1 MKARL
6 RDLALRLGLRRSYQ
20 RQAFTLARRWSN
32 AELRRIGPLFT
43 GRVVN
48 VSAWEDRDK
57 EVGVYR
63 DYFPKAASY
72 RRTNYGTSQG
82 VVEGAQDEMFLD
94 LTAPLADDRRGS
106 FDVVFNHT
114 TLEHVF
120 DMRTAFSTLCALSS
134 DVVIVVVPW
143 LQPLHAD
150 YGDYWRFSPQAVVRL
165 FEAEGM
171 TPLSVTWN
179 TDPRASVYVM
189 GVASR
194 RPERWREHFPHP
206 PLGSADTA
214 FVQLPADF
222 AGRNAFGRMKTGA
235 E

>member
-6 RDLALRLGLRRSYQ
+6 RDLARRLGFRRSYQ
-20 RQAFTLARRWSN
+20 RQAFTLARQWSN

-57 EVGVYR
+57 QGGLYR

-72 RRTNYGTSQG
+72 WRTNYGTSQG
-82 VVEGAQDEMFLD
+82 AVEGVADELFLD
-94 LTAPLADDRRGS
+94 LTAPLSEDRRGS

-120 DMRTAFSTLCALSS
+120 EVRTAFGTLCALSS

-165 FEAEGM
+165 FEAEGL

-179 TDPRASVYVM
+179 ADPQASVYVM

-194 RPERWREHFPHP
+194 RPERWREHFRDR
-206 PLGSADTA
+206 PLGSAEAA
-214 FVQLPADF
+214 FTQLPAAF
-222 AGRNAFGRMKTGA
+222 AGRHAFGRMKTG
-235 E
+235 EE

>member
-6 RDLALRLGLRRSYQ
+6 RDLARRLGLRRSYQ
-20 RQAFTLARRWSN
+20 RQAFTLARQWSN

-43 GRVVN
+43 GKVVN
-48 VSAWEDRDK
+48 VSAWEDLDK
-57 EVGVYR
+57 QGGHYR
-63 DYFPKAASY
+63 DYFPHAASY

-82 VVEGAQDEMFLD
+82 VVEGAPDEVFLD
-94 LTAPLADDRRGS
+94 LTAPVPDALRKS

-120 DMRTAFSTLCALSS
+120 EVRTAFTTLCGLSN

-165 FEAEGM
+165 FEAEGL
-171 TPLSVTWN
+171 TPLSIRWN
-179 TDPRASVYVM
+179 ADPRASVYVV

-194 RPERWREHFPHP
+194 KPDLWRTHFPTP
-206 PLGSADTA
+206 PLGSTDTA
-214 FVQLPADF
+214 FPRLPADF
-222 AGRNAFGRMKTGA
+222 AGRNAFGKMATGA

>member
-1 MKARL
+1 MKAGL
-6 RDLALRLGLRRSYQ
+6 RDLARRLGLRRSYQ
-20 RQAFTLARRWSN
+20 RQAFTLARQWSN
-32 AELRRIGPLFT
+32 SELRRIGPLFT

-57 EVGVYR
+57 QGGLYR
-63 DYFPKAASY
+63 DYFPSASSY
-72 RRTNYGTSQG
+72 WRTNYGTSQG
-82 VVEGAQDEMFLD
+82 VVEGAADELFLD
-94 LTAPLADDRRGS
+94 LTAPLAEDRQGS
-106 FDVVFNHT
+106 FEVVFNHT

-120 DMRTAFSTLCALSS
+120 DMRTAFATLCALSS
-134 DVVIVVVPW
+134 DVAIVVVPW

-165 FEAEGM
+165 FEAEGL

-179 TDPRASVYVM
+179 ADPRASVYVM

-194 RPERWREHFPHP
+194 HPQRWRAHFPDA
-206 PLGSADTA
+206 PLSSRDPA
-214 FVQLPADF
+214 FVKLPADF
-222 AGRNAFGRMKTGA
+222 AGRKAFGQMAVGG

>member
-6 RDLALRLGLRRSYQ
+6 RDLALHLGLRRSYQ

-57 EVGVYR
+57 EGGVYR
-63 DYFPKAASY
+63 DYFPRAAAYS
-72 RRTNYGTSQG
+72 RTNYGTSQG

-94 LTAPLADDRRGS
+94 LTAPLANARRGR
-106 FDVVFNHT
+106 FEVGFNHT

-120 DMRTAFSTLCALSS
+120 DMRTAFGTLCALSS

-165 FEAEGM
+165 FEAEGL

-194 RPERWREHFPHP
+194 TPERWREHFADP
-206 PLGSADTA
+206 PLGSDQPA
-214 FVQLPADF
+214 FPKLPTHF
-222 AGRNAFGRMKTGA
+222 AGRNAFGKMATGA

>member
-6 RDLALRLGLRRSYQ
+6 RDLAGRLGLRRSYQ
-20 RQAFTLARRWSN
+20 RQAFTLARQWSN

-57 EVGVYR
+57 QGGLYR
-63 DYFPKAASY
+63 DYFSKAESY
-72 RRTNYGTSQG
+72 WRTNYGTSQG
-82 VVEGAQDEMFLD
+82 MVEGAADELFLD
-94 LTAPLADDRRGS
+94 LTAPMAEDQRGR

-120 DMRTAFSTLCALSS
+120 DVRTAVSNLCALSS

-165 FEAEGM
+165 FEAEGL
-171 TPLSVTWN
+171 TSLSVTWN
-179 TDPRASVYVM
+179 ADPRASVYVM

-194 RPERWREHFPHP
+194 KPERWREHFPDA
-206 PLGSADTA
+206 PLGSADPA
-214 FVQLPADF
+214 FVKLPADF
-222 AGRNAFGRMKTGA
+222 AGRNAFGRMRTRA

>member
-1 MKARL
+1 MMASL
-6 RDLALRLGLRRSYQ
+6 RDLARRLGLRRSYQ

-32 AELRRIGPLFT
+32 AELRRIGPLFS

-57 EVGVYR
+57 EGGHYR
-63 DYFPKAASY
+63 DYFSKATSY
-72 RRTNYGTSQG
+72 ARTNYGTSQG
-82 VVEGAQDEMFLD
+82 VLQGAADEVFLD
-94 LTAPLADDRRGS
+94 LTEPAPEPLRGG
-106 FDVVFNHT
+106 FEVVFNHT

-120 DMRTAFSTLCALSS
+120 EVRRAFSTLCALSS

-150 YGDYWRFSPQAVVRL
+150 YGDFWRISPQALVRL
-165 FEAEGM
+165 FEAEGL
-171 TPLSVTWN
+171 TPLSIRWN
-179 TDPRASVYVM
+179 ADPAASVYVL

-194 RPERWREHFPHP
+194 HPERWRAHFPAP
-206 PLGSADTA
+206 PLGSAEPG
-214 FVQLPADF
+214 FPKLPADF
-222 AGRNAFGRMKTGA
+222 AGRHAFGRMKIAT